1 MATGNLQYRKM
12 IESDVSLIK
21 AFTTFD
27 SLWKS
32 IEMDAL
38 TAKEYINKYV
48 LGEWRV
54 WQQQNNKDVAITYHL
69 DHAPSNNKPWL
80 GTVIINP
87 NERRQGLG
95 TQVVKHLK
103 KELREKGHKAIFA
116 GVPVEADIWI
126 QFMSDCYFEQ
136 FKIEKDDQNQMFL
149 IMVSP
154 LQ

>member
-54 WQQQNNKDVAITYHL
+54 WQQNNKDVAITYHL

>member
-54 WQQQNNKDVAITYHL
+54 WQQNNKDVAITYHL

-87 NERRQGLG
+87 NDRRQGLG

>member
-12 IESDVSLIK
+12 VESDVSLIK

-54 WQQQNNKDVAITYHL
+54 WQQNNKDVAITYHL

-87 NERRQGLG
+87 NDRRQGFG
-95 TQVVKHLK
+95 TQVVKQLK

>member
-12 IESDVSLIK
+12 VESDVSLIK

-54 WQQQNNKDVAITYHL
+54 WQQNNKDVAITYHL

>member
-12 IESDVSLIK
+12 IESDVSLLK

-38 TAKEYINKYV
+38 TAKEYINKYI

-54 WQQQNNKDVAITYHL
+54 WQQNNKDVAITYHL

>member
-54 WQQQNNKDVAITYHL
+54 WQQNNKDVAITYHL

-87 NERRQGLG
+87 NDRRQGFG
-95 TQVVKHLK
+95 TQVVKQLK